1 MRDEVAVLYTEEEI
15 ARRVAELGA
24 EIGRA
29 LEGRELNVLGLMGSL
44 IFMADLVR
52 HLPLET
58 SMHLVRVST
67 QREQT
72 ANRVMTEI
80 VFATAVPLEG
90 CDVLLVDDVVDT
102 GITLS
107 YLLGHLH
114 ERRPR
119 SVHVCT
125 LIDKP
130 ELRKIDV
137 HPDWA
142 AFTLKEEGGHFLVGY
157 GLDFNERFAGLPFL
171 GTITRPALG
180 KRPHPPQKRG
190 TGSSSP

>member
-1 MRDEVAVLYTEEEI
+1 MRDEVAVLYTQEQI
-15 ARRVAELGA
+15 AHRVAELGA

-29 LEGRELNVLGLMGSL
+29 LPGRELSVLGLMGSL
-44 IFMADLVR
+44 VFMADLIR
-52 HLPLET
+52 QIPLET

-80 VFATAVPLEG
+80 VFATSAPLEG
-90 CDVLLVDDVVDT
+90 CDVLLVEDVVDT

-125 LIDKP
+125 LVDKP

-142 AFTLKEEGGHFLVGY
+142 AFTLRDDHGRFLVGY
-157 GLDFNERFAGLPFL
+157 GLDWKERFAGLPFL
-171 GTITRPALG
+171 GTIARPAF
-180 KRPHPPQKRG
+180 G
-190 TGSSSP
+190 TRALT

>member
-142 AFTLKEEGGHFLVGY
+142 AFALKEDRGRFLVGY
-157 GLDFNERFAGLPFL
+157 GLDWKGRFAGLPFL
-171 GTITRPALG
+171 GTIARP
-180 KRPHPPQKRG
+180 
-190 TGSSSP
+190 SSGPRTAA

>member
-1 MRDEVAVLYTEEEI
+1 MAVLYSQEQI

-24 EIGRA
+24 EIGRT
-29 LEGRELNVLGLMGSL
+29 LEGRELSVLGLMGSL
-44 IFMADLVR
+44 VFMADLVR
-52 HLPLET
+52 AIPLES

-80 VFATAVPLEG
+80 VYATTVPLEN
-90 CDVLLVDDVVDT
+90 CDVLLVEDVVDT

-119 SVHVCT
+119 SVHVCA
-125 LIDKP
+125 LVDKP
-130 ELRKIDV
+130 GVRKIDV

-142 AFTLKEEGGHFLVGY
+142 AFTLREDNGRFLVGY
-157 GLDFNERFAGLPFL
+157 GLDWRKHFAGLPFL
-171 GTITRPALG
+171 GTIARPAAG
-180 KRPHPPQKRG
+180 SRPQ
-190 TGSSSP
+190 